1 MGMDEHMDE
10 VLDGMSEEM
19 RELAM
24 ENRFP
29 YLFAKSYLYLQMGPD
44 AYRTL
49 DAFDEPS
56 DDLDA
61 EDLALIESG
70 CRQVME
76 GKGLTPEDPFRGLGI
91 SGFYALF
98 RLFHFA
104 LVRQSVTPNKQGML
118 DRMEMRHVV
127 DGGEVVYYNLVQYD
141 LGGFDFPEDEE

>member
-1 MGMDEHMDE
+1 MELNDLMDE
-10 VLDGMSEEM
+10 VMDGMSDDMEEM
-19 RELAM
+19 AM
-24 ENRFP
+24 VNRFP
-29 YLFAKSYLYLQMGPD
+29 YFFSKAYLFLQMGPD
-44 AYRTL
+44 AYRSR
-49 DAFDEPS
+49 DALGEPS
-56 DDLDA
+56 TNLDA

-141 LGGFDFPEDEE
+141 LGGFDFPEDGE